1 MSRRESAGVDKFR
14 EFHRKE
20 PRKIGEFHRD
30 FEIPEYMRLL
40 GVAKFVLYRSDKV
53 DPETLEQPRH
63 PLNYI
68 HEHDAGVKVYV
79 PTDSRIAKR
88 FGYDT
93 TLKIPPQGPHGGGY
107 FNAIKQRLFQ
117 TGFDDASICSG
128 GSQDI
133 EVELVR
139 LGLCL
144 GFGFE
149 DDDGEHEAQAT
160 SPLPEL
166 YCSTTGRTLL
176 VVQSKRELVALIH
189 GGALGVEARGIVG

>member
-30 FEIPEYMRLL
+30 FVIPERVRLL

-53 DPETLEQPRH
+53 DPETLEQPKH

-79 PTDSRIAKR
+79 PATSKVAKR
-88 FGYDT
+88 YGYTDE
-93 TLKIPPQGPHGGGY
+93 LEIPRHGARPG
-107 FNAIKQRLFQ
+107 IIQRIIRA
-117 TGFDDASICSG
+117 GFDDASICAG

-149 DDDGEHEAQAT
+149 DDNGEHEAQAT